1 MRKIFENKIFWE
13 IIGYLS
19 LVMCVVGQVTV
30 GYLYLVAEG
39 IYLVANILASTR
51 AIVLKLP
58 VADIVKNIAFTGI
71 TIGLIVIYL
80 VRM

>member
-1 MRKIFENKIFWE
+1 MKKIFTNKIFWE
-13 IIGYLS
+13 IMGYMS
-19 LVMCVVGQVTV
+19 LAMCVIGQVTV

-39 IYLVANILASTR
+39 IYLVANIIASTR

-58 VADIVKNIAFTGI
+58 VADIVKNITFTGI